1 MNKRVLIIEAVHPI
15 LKDILSNHGWECV
28 ENFSC
33 TYTDLQELILQFDG
47 IVLRSRLPIDAALV
61 NLPHRI
67 KFVARSGSGL
77 ENIDIVACR
86 NNGIEVIS
94 SPEGNADAVGEFAI
108 MNMLACL
115 NKIFPANESVRNHL
129 WLREEHRG
137 QELNS
142 QTIGIIGYGPMGK
155 SVAKKL
161 SGFGCNVVAHDK
173 YLSNF
178 SDDYVEEVSLSE
190 LQERATIVSL
200 HIPLSE
206 ETKDYADADF
216 FAGFRHNLFFINTSR
231 GNQVHV
237 QALLDAIATGK
248 VIGAALDVLP
258 FEKASLEGLNANP
271 LFEELIQNKNIILS
285 PHVAGWTQESYVKL
299 SSVLAEKIIA
309 KFNY

>member
-1 MNKRVLIIEAVHPI
+1 MNKRVLIIESVHPI

-33 TYTDLQELILQFDG
+33 TYTDLQELIQQFDG

-77 ENIDIVACR
+77 ENIDVAACR
-86 NNGIEVIS
+86 KNGIEVIS

-115 NKIFPANESVRNHL
+115 NKIIPANESVRNHL

-137 QELNS
+137 MELNS

-206 ETKDYADADF
+206 ETKDYADAEF

-231 GNQVHV
+231 GNQVDV
-237 QALLDAIATGK
+237 QALLKAIDSGK

-285 PHVAGWTQESYVKL
+285 PHVAGWTKESYVKL
-299 SSVLAEKIIA
+299 SSVLAEKIVA

>member
-1 MNKRVLIIEAVHPI
+1 MAKRVLIIESVHPI
-15 LKDILSNHGWECV
+15 LKEMLSEKGWECV
-28 ENFSC
+28 ENYSC
-33 TYTDLQELILQFDG
+33 SYDELGILIQEFDG
-47 IVLRSRLPIDAALV
+47 IVLRSRLPIDAKLV
-61 NLPHRI
+61 SKPHRI

-77 ENIDIVACR
+77 ENIDVTACKS
-86 NNGIEVIS
+86 NGIEVIS

-115 NKIFPANESVRNHL
+115 NKLIPANESVHQRE

-137 QELNS
+137 LELNS

-161 SGFGCNVVAHDK
+161 SGFGCKVLAHDK

-178 SDDYVEEVSLSE
+178 SDNYVEEVSLSE

-200 HIPLSE
+200 HIPLSD
-206 ETKDYADADF
+206 ETKDYANNEF

-231 GNQVHV
+231 GNQVDV
-237 QALLDAIATGK
+237 KALLDAIALGK

-258 FEKASLEGLNANP
+258 FEKSSLEGLNENP
-271 LFEELIQNKNIILS
+271 LFEVVLNNSKIILS

-299 SSVLAEKIIA
+299 SSVLASKILE